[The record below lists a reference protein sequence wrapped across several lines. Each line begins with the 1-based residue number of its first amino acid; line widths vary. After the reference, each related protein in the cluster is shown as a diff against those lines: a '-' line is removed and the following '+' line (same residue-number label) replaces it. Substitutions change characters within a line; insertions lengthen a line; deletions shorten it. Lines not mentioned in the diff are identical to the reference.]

1 MNWQAYVN
9 EIKHA
14 VENSHGKDWSMVM
27 SIYRDRAKQRH
38 GFTLVELLV
47 VIAIIGILISM
58 MLPAI
63 QSAREAGRRASCQNN
78 IKQLA
83 TAMLSYE
90 SAFRHFPPG
99 LIGRNDGSSATE
111 VLESHAF
118 GWGTA
123 ILGQLESNAEME
135 FLKRV
140 SDGFRTP
147 RWWDPE
153 NEELDGAEVVLPVF
167 MCPSDNLGRRNKMRN
182 FFGNHGKSNYVGVI
196 GPKLFK
202 ELKEINDLSDLGG
215 RRTGPVRTD
224 EERIELEWP
233 GILFPNSKT
242 RISKIRDGTSNT
254 FLIGERD
261 GKTRGAST
269 WCGTDRLSWVN
280 NQLGCTSADP
290 RYTINCVATELGTAW
305 ASFGSMHNGGA
316 YFARADGSVEFISD
330 QIDGRVYER
339 LGEKSGGGRHNQ

>member
-1 MNWQAYVN
+1 
-9 EIKHA
+9 
-14 VENSHGKDWSMVM
+14 M
-27 SIYRDRAKQRH
+27 SICRDPAKKRQ
-38 GFTLVELLV
+38 GFSLVELLV
-47 VIAIIGILISM
+47 VIAIFGLLISM
-58 MLPAI
+58 LMPAI
-63 QSAREAGRRASCQNN
+63 QSAREAARRTSCQNN

-99 LIGRNDGSSATE
+99 LIGRKDGSSATQT
-111 VLESHAF
+111 LEAPAF
-118 GWGTA
+118 GWGAA
-123 ILGQLESNAEME
+123 ILGQLESNTELQ
-135 FLKRV
+135 FLKQV
-140 SDGFRTP
+140 SDNFRTP

-153 NEELDGAEVVLPVF
+153 DEERDGAEVVLPVF
-167 MCPSDNLGRRNKMRN
+167 ICPSDNLGRRNKMRN

-202 ELKEINDLSDLGG
+202 ELKEIDDMSDLGG
-215 RRTGPVRTD
+215 FRTGPVRSD

-233 GILFPNSKT
+233 GILFPNSRT

-269 WCGTDRLSWVN
+269 WCGTDRLSWIN

-305 ASFGSMHNGGA
+305 ASFGSMHRGGA
-316 YFARADGSVEFISD
+316 YFARADGSVEFIAS

-339 LGEKSGGGRHNQ
+339 LGAKSGGGRHDQ